1 MKLVLGTVQFGMDYG
16 IQGSKCPAVKEIEET
31 LSYAVAHEIC
41 CFDSAS
47 AYGNAEK
54 VMGDYIRHH
63 VDIADQMEIISKL
76 SASALKEIPTNAWRD
91 VILKNAEES
100 IKTLGI
106 QRLKAYLFHDASCI
120 YDKGAVKALT
130 GVVNAGLAEKAGV
143 SIYSPE
149 EAIKALEY
157 DEIRV
162 IQIPY
167 NVFDQRLDQCGFFE
181 KAREKDVEIYARS
194 SLLQGLVMM
203 DPDNFPEK
211 VRFAANYI
219 RKFHRICREYDV
231 LPLRGAVG
239 YVLSHPGIDYIVFGV
254 DNKKQL
260 REYIAMQEE
269 GIPKEMENRLRRE
282 FANVEERLVNPVLWD
297 KAV

>member
-1 MKLVLGTVQFGMDYG
+1 MKLVLGTVQFGVDYG
-16 IQGSKCPAVKEIEET
+16 IQGNRRPTVKDIEEI
-31 LSYAVAHEIC
+31 LSYAVGHGIY

-54 VMGDYIRHH
+54 VMGAYIRRHEE
-63 VDIADQMEIISKL
+63 ISDQIKIISKL
-76 SASALKEIPTNAWRD
+76 SASALKGSLTDTWRD
-91 VILKNAEES
+91 VILKNAEDS
-100 IKTLGI
+100 IRALGI
-106 QRLKAYLFHDASCI
+106 RQLKVYLFHDASCI
-120 YDKGAVKALT
+120 YDKEAVKALA
-130 GVVNAGLAEKAGV
+130 GVVDTGLAEKVGV

-149 EAIKALEY
+149 EALKALEY
-157 DEIRV
+157 KEIRV

-167 NVFDQRLDQCGFFE
+167 NVFDRRLDQCGFFE
-181 KAREKDVEIYARS
+181 KARRKGVEIYARS

-203 DPDNFPEK
+203 DPDNLPEK

-239 YVLSHPGIDYIVFGV
+239 YVLSHPDIDYIVFGV

-260 REYIAMQEE
+260 REYVAMQEE
-269 GIPKEMENRLRRE
+269 GIPKEMGNRLRSE

-297 KAV
+297 KTV